1 MRYTVSDKLIAYL
14 ALISGLSISAVAIY
28 YSVAGLMAIF
38 AAAVI
43 PIMIMGVVL
52 EIGKLSA
59 TVWLKQNWMRAP
71 RFLKAYLLLA
81 IFALMLLTSM
91 GIFGYLSKAHLDQAV
106 PTGDVAA
113 KVALL
118 DEKIKTERDNIET
131 ARTALKQM
139 DAQVDARLSRSDDEK
154 GAERAVQIRR
164 NQQAERGRLQ
174 KDIADSQT
182 RIARLNEER
191 APIASELRKVEAE
204 VGPIK
209 YIAALI
215 YGDQADQNLLE
226 RAVRWVIIVIV
237 LVFDPL
243 AVILLL
249 ASQYSFSWFRQE
261 DEETMRDEYDFSEG
275 ERGPVIDDD
284 ITKEGEM
291 SSDIVELTQ
300 DNIKNESSSSSLWP
314 FPAFV
319 GIKQNNLFDVIKNN
333 EKVQEAPYQPGYED
347 VAIKDDA
354 GMNSDGTVPH
364 TPNLETVN
372 KDSLFDEK
380 KPLDEW
386 NEMIAEAEKAVEEEN
401 EKEENLI
408 LEQAPENEKMAMAA
422 WKHDNPDSSL
432 KLQRRL
438 FEKGAIDKL
447 PWENYLKPKADFG
460 DDDAAAEA
468 AKWAMEQIEKK
479 NEDRGHYIGLDK
491 DNEKITWMEH
501 DEDGNQ
507 IIKSKDSYQQNAEQN
522 ERTIWQRIQDAK
534 NDR

>member
-1 MRYTVSDKLIAYL
+1 MRYTTSDKFIAYL

-52 EIGKLSA
+52 EVGKLAA

-71 RFLKAYLLLA
+71 RFLKTYLLLA
-81 IFALMLLTSM
+81 ILALMLLTSM

-113 KVALL
+113 KVALF

-164 NQQAERGRLQ
+164 QQQVERGRLQ
-174 KDIADSQT
+174 KDIADAQA
-182 RIARLNEER
+182 RIAKLNEER

-226 RAVRWVIIVIV
+226 KAVRWVIIVIV

-249 ASQYSFSWFRQE
+249 ASQYSFSWFRSE
-261 DEETMRDEYDFSEG
+261 DENKEKELIE
-275 ERGPVIDDD
+275 DD
-284 ITKEGEM
+284 IKENDADDFVQEEM
-291 SSDIVELTQ
+291 ASDQLELEKINPTEPE
-300 DNIKNESSSSSLWP
+300 NKHLLWP
-314 FPAFV
+314 FPSAWKKEENVFE
-319 GIKQNNLFDVIKNN
+319 VIKSN

-347 VAIKDDA
+347 VAVKDDA
-354 GMNSDGTVPH
+354 GLNEPAKDDK
-364 TPNLETVN
+364 NLI
-372 KDSLFDEK
+372 
-380 KPLDEW
+380 DEW
-386 NEMIAEAEKAVEEEN
+386 NEMIAEAEKAVQEEHEKEDNEILESAADN
-401 EKEENLI
+401 EK
-408 LEQAPENEKMAMAA
+408 AAMAA
-422 WKHDNPDSSL
+422 WKHDNPESSL

-447 PWENYLKPKADFG
+447 PWEDYLKPKADFG
-460 DDDAAAEA
+460 DDEAAAEA
-468 AKWAMEQIEKK
+468 AKWAIEQLEKK
-479 NEDRGHYIGLDK
+479 KEEPVV
-491 DNEKITWMEH
+491 EKITWMEH
-501 DEDGNQ
+501 DENGNQ
-507 IIKSKDSYQQNAEQN
+507 IIREKDSYQQNAEQN

-534 NDR
+534 K

>member
-1 MRYTVSDKLIAYL
+1 MRYNISDKLIAYL

-38 AAAVI
+38 AAALI
-43 PIMIMGVVL
+43 PIMIMGIVL
-52 EIGKLSA
+52 EIGKLAA

-71 RFLKAYLLLA
+71 RFLKTYLLIA
-81 IFALMLLTSM
+81 ITALMLLTSM

-139 DAQVDARLSRSDDEK
+139 DAQVDARLSRSDDER

-164 NQQAERGRLQ
+164 QQQAERGRLQ
-174 KDIADSQT
+174 KDISDAQA
-182 RIARLNEER
+182 RIAKLNEER

-215 YGDQADQNLLE
+215 YGDDADQNLLE
-226 RAVRWVIIVIV
+226 KAVRWVIIVIV

-261 DEETMRDEYDFSEG
+261 DEENPPEEKPKEEEPLDSE
-275 ERGPVIDDD
+275 
-284 ITKEGEM
+284 EM
-291 SSDIVELTQ
+291 ASDLVELEKSTKH
-300 DNIKNESSSSSLWP
+300 DWPVPTSLWP
-314 FPAFV
+314 FPSPLGRKDPDIFEV
-319 GIKQNNLFDVIKNN
+319 IKQN
-333 EKVQEAPYQPGYED
+333 EKVQDAPYQPGYED
-347 VAIKDDA
+347 VAVKDDA
-354 GMNSDGTVPH
+354 GMESVPQDTTESDP
-364 TPNLETVN
+364 
-372 KDSLFDEK
+372 KFDEK

-386 NEMIAEAEKAVEEEN
+386 NEMIAEAERAVEAEREQEDNEIIEAAADN
-401 EKEENLI
+401 EK
-408 LEQAPENEKMAMAA
+408 AAMAA
-422 WKHDNPDSSL
+422 WKQHNPDSSL

-438 FEKGAIDKL
+438 FEKGAIDRL
-447 PWENYLKPKADFG
+447 PWEEYLRPKADFG
-460 DDDAAAEA
+460 ADEAAAEA
-468 AKWAMEQIEKK
+468 AKWAMEQLEKK
-479 NEDRGHYIGLDK
+479 GEDRGHYIGLDK
-491 DNEKITWMEH
+491 EEKDTITWMEH
-501 DEDGNQ
+501 DENGNQ
-507 IIKSKDSYQQNAEQN
+507 IIKSKDAYQQNAEQS

-534 NDR
+534 K

>member
-1 MRYTVSDKLIAYL
+1 MRIHTSDKLIAYL

-38 AAAVI
+38 AAALI
-43 PIMIMGVVL
+43 PIMIMGIVL

-59 TVWLKQNWMRAP
+59 TVWLKQNWTRAP
-71 RFLKAYLLLA
+71 RFLKTYLLLA
-81 IFALMLLTSM
+81 ILSLMLLTSM

-164 NQQAERGRLQ
+164 QQQAERGRLQ
-174 KDIADSQT
+174 KDIADAQA
-182 RIARLNEER
+182 RIAKLNEER

-215 YGDQADQNLLE
+215 YGDNPDGDLLE

-249 ASQYSFSWFRQE
+249 ASQYSFNWFRQQQENPQEQQQIE
-261 DEETMRDEYDFSEG
+261 DEPLDNEEMASDVLELEKA
-275 ERGPVIDDD
+275 
-284 ITKEGEM
+284 TKHDWPM
-291 SSDIVELTQ
+291 P
-300 DNIKNESSSSSLWP
+300 SSLWP
-314 FPAFV
+314 FPSSV
-319 GIKQNNLFDVIKNN
+319 GKKESNVFEVIKQN

-354 GMNSDGTVPH
+354 GMNSDGTIPH
-364 TPNLETVN
+364 TPNLESVN
-372 KDSLFDEK
+372 NDPLFDER
-380 KPLDEW
+380 KPLEDW
-386 NEMIAEAEKAVEEEN
+386 NEMIAEAERAVVEEK
-401 EKEENLI
+401 EKEDHEI
-408 LEQAPENEKMAMAA
+408 IEHAAETEKQAMKQ
-422 WKHDNPDSSL
+422 WKHDNPEGSL
-432 KLQRRL
+432 KLQKKLLERGVI
-438 FEKGAIDKL
+438 KTL
-447 PWENYLKPKADFG
+447 PWEEYLKPQADFTT
-460 DDDAAAEA
+460 DEA
-468 AKWAMEQIEKK
+468 AVEAKKWADENPQTEEAEKAK
-479 NEDRGHYIGLDK
+479 EWADERIGLDERPGDYLPNK
-491 DNEKITWMEH
+491 EVVWMEH
-501 DEDGNQ
+501 DENGNQ
-507 IIKSKDSYQQNAEQN
+507 IKKTTYQQNAEQN

-534 NDR
+534 K

>member
-1 MRYTVSDKLIAYL
+1 MRYNISDKLIAYL

-38 AAAVI
+38 AAALI
-43 PIMIMGVVL
+43 PIMIMGIVL
-52 EIGKLSA
+52 EVGKLAA

-71 RFLKAYLLLA
+71 RFLKTYLLIA
-81 IFALMLLTSM
+81 ITALMLLTSM

-164 NQQAERGRLQ
+164 QQQAERGRLQ
-174 KDIADSQT
+174 REIGEAQA
-182 RIARLNEER
+182 RIAKLNEER

-215 YGDQADQNLLE
+215 YGDDADQNLLE
-226 RAVRWVIIVIV
+226 KAVRWVIIVIV

-249 ASQYSFSWFRQE
+249 ASQYSFSWFRQQ
-261 DEETMRDEYDFSEG
+261 DEENPQ
-275 ERGPVIDDD
+275 ERTIQEDDKISD
-284 ITKEGEM
+284 TEEM
-291 SSDIVELTQ
+291 ASDIAELEQINTH
-300 DNIKNESSSSSLWP
+300 DFPPASSVWP
-314 FPAFV
+314 FPAYV
-319 GIKQNNLFDVIKNN
+319 GKKEEDIFDVIKNN
-333 EKVQEAPYQPGYED
+333 EKVQEAPYHPGYED
-347 VAIKDDA
+347 VAVKDDA
-354 GMNSDGTVPH
+354 GMESAAEEKD
-364 TPNLETVN
+364 ETAITES
-372 KDSLFDEK
+372 KFDEK

-386 NEMIAEAEKAVEEEN
+386 NEMIAEAEKAVEAEREQEDNEILESAADN
-401 EKEENLI
+401 EK
-408 LEQAPENEKMAMAA
+408 AAMTA

-447 PWENYLKPKADFG
+447 PWEDYLRPKADFG
-460 DDDAAAEA
+460 DDEAAAEA
-468 AKWAMEQIEKK
+468 AKWAMEQLEKK
-479 NEDRGHYIGLDK
+479 SDDRGHYIGLDK
-491 DNEKITWMEH
+491 DEKDKITWMEH
-501 DEDGNQ
+501 DEEGNQ
-507 IIKSKDSYQQNAEQN
+507 ITKSKDAYQQNAEQS

-534 NDR
+534 K

>member
-1 MRYTVSDKLIAYL
+1 MRYNISDKFIAYL

-38 AAAVI
+38 AAAMI
-43 PIMIMGVVL
+43 PIMIMGIVL
-52 EIGKLSA
+52 EVGKLSA
-59 TVWLKQNWMRAP
+59 TVWLKQNWSRAP
-71 RFLKAYLLLA
+71 RFLKTYLLLA

-164 NQQAERGRLQ
+164 QQQAERGRLQ
-174 KDIADSQT
+174 KEIGEAQT
-182 RIARLNEER
+182 RIAKLNEER

-215 YGDQADQNLLE
+215 YGDNPDADLLE

-249 ASQYSFSWFRQE
+249 ASQYSFQWFRQQHDDGNKTTKSINDFVPQPTE
-261 DEETMRDEYDFSEG
+261 YIPDTAEET
-275 ERGPVIDDD
+275 
-284 ITKEGEM
+284 
-291 SSDIVELTQ
+291 IVEQPVSKDPHPVGWMFPKHANIQ
-300 DNIKNESSSSSLWP
+300 DHRVEEDTEEFKGDGHDGMGSTLEDYPEL
-314 FPAFV
+314 
-319 GIKQNNLFDVIKNN
+319 KQ
-333 EKVQEAPYQPGYED
+333 Q
-347 VAIKDDA
+347 
-354 GMNSDGTVPH
+354 
-364 TPNLETVN
+364 
-372 KDSLFDEK
+372 DSKFDEK

-386 NEMIAEAEKAVEEEN
+386 NEMIAEAEKAVQE
-401 EKEENLI
+401 EKE
-408 LEQAPENEKMAMAA
+408 QADAEIIEAAADSEKQAMAA

-432 KLQRRL
+432 KLQRQL
-438 FEKGAIDKL
+438 LDKGIIDKL
-447 PWENYLKPKADFG
+447 PWIDYIKPKADFV
-460 DDDAAAEA
+460 DDAAIEA
-468 AKWAMEQIEKK
+468 KKWAEENPETEEAEKAREWADEK
-479 NEDRGHYIGLDK
+479 SNEVS
-491 DNEKITWMEH
+491 WMEH
-501 DEDGNQ
+501 DENGNQ
-507 IIKSKDSYQQNAEQN
+507 IKKTKEGYLQNAEQS

-534 NDR
+534 K

>member
-38 AAAVI
+38 AAALI
-43 PIMIMGVVL
+43 PIMIMGIVL
-52 EIGKLSA
+52 EVGKLAA

-71 RFLKAYLLLA
+71 RFLKTYLLLA
-81 IFALMLLTSM
+81 IMSLMLLTSM
-91 GIFGYLSKAHLDQAV
+91 GIFGYLSKAHLDQAI

-113 KVALL
+113 KVAIF

-164 NQQAERGRLQ
+164 QQQAERGRLQ
-174 KDIADSQT
+174 KEISDAQS
-182 RIARLNEER
+182 RIAKLNEER

-215 YGDQADQNLLE
+215 YGDNPDQNLLE
-226 RAVRWVIIVIV
+226 AAVRWVIIVIV

-249 ASQYSFSWFRQE
+249 ASQYSFSWFREQKE
-261 DEETMRDEYDFSEG
+261 NPPEEKNEETFDNE
-275 ERGPVIDDD
+275 
-284 ITKEGEM
+284 EM
-291 SSDIVELTQ
+291 ASDIAELEQETKIQ
-300 DNIKNESSSSSLWP
+300 EVPTSTALWP
-314 FPAFV
+314 FPSHI
-319 GIKQNNLFDVIKNN
+319 GKKEEDLFDIIKHN
-333 EKVQEAPYQPGYED
+333 EKVQDAPYHPGYED
-347 VAIKDDA
+347 VAVKDDA
-354 GMNSDGTVPH
+354 GMED
-364 TPNLETVN
+364 EA
-372 KDSLFDEK
+372 KFDEK

-386 NEMIAEAEKAVEEEN
+386 NEMIAEAEKAVEAER
-401 EKEENLI
+401 EKED
-408 LEQAPENEKMAMAA
+408 NEIIEAAAETEKQAMAA
-422 WKHDNPDSSL
+422 WKADNPDSSL

-447 PWENYLKPKADFG
+447 PWEDYLKPKADFG
-460 DDDAAAEA
+460 DDEAAAEA
-468 AKWAMEQIEKK
+468 AKWAMEQVEKK
-479 NEDRGHYIGLDK
+479 KQDEKGHYIGLDERPGDYIK
-491 DNEKITWMEH
+491 DDDKVTWMEH
-501 DEDGNQ
+501 DEQGNQ
-507 IIKSKDSYQQNAEQN
+507 IIKTKDGYQQNAEQN

-534 NDR
+534 K

>member
-1 MRYTVSDKLIAYL
+1 MRYTTSDKFIAYL

-38 AAAVI
+38 AAAMI
-43 PIMIMGVVL
+43 PIMIMGIVL

-71 RFLKAYLLLA
+71 RFLKSYLLLA

-113 KVALL
+113 KVALF

-164 NQQAERGRLQ
+164 QQQAERGRLQ
-174 KDIADSQT
+174 KDIADAQT
-182 RIARLNEER
+182 RIAKLNEER
-191 APIASELRKVEAE
+191 APIAAELRKVEAE

-249 ASQYSFSWFRQE
+249 ASQYSFAWFRQE
-261 DEETMRDEYDFSEG
+261 EEEIHKNTIQDEKNEFTEE
-275 ERGPVIDDD
+275 
-284 ITKEGEM
+284 EM
-291 SSDIVELTQ
+291 ASDIVELQRTEEGYNNLQ
-300 DNIKNESSSSSLWP
+300 STAVWP
-314 FPAFV
+314 FPVHV
-319 GIKQNNLFDVIKNN
+319 GTKEKNLFEVIKDN
-333 EKVQEAPYQPGYED
+333 EKVQEAPYHPGYED
-347 VAIKDDA
+347 VAVRDDA
-354 GMNSDGTVPH
+354 GLTDDQP
-364 TPNLETVN
+364 
-372 KDSLFDEK
+372 KFDEK

-386 NEMIAEAEKAVEEEN
+386 NEMIAEAEKAVQEEKEQEDDQILQSAAEN
-401 EKEENLI
+401 EKL
-408 LEQAPENEKMAMAA
+408 AMSA
-422 WKHDNPDSSL
+422 WKQDNPDSSL
-432 KLQRRL
+432 KLQRKL

-447 PWENYLKPKADFG
+447 PWEDYLKPKADFG

-468 AKWAMEQIEKK
+468 AKWAIEQLEKK
-479 NEDRGHYIGLDK
+479 KDDERGYYIGLNDS
-491 DNEKITWMEH
+491 DTEKITWMEH
-501 DEDGNQ
+501 DEQGNQ
-507 IIKSKDSYQQNAEQN
+507 IIKTKDGYQQNAEQN

-534 NDR
+534 K